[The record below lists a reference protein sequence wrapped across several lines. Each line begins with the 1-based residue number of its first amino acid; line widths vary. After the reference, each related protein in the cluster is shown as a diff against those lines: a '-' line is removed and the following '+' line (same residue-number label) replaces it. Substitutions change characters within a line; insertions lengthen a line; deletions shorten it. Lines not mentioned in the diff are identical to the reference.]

1 MIFGNKEKDE
11 ISIRFCGL
19 GGMGVVLV
27 SIILGKAAIM
37 DGKNAI
43 QTQSYGPEQRGTR
56 VKSDLI
62 ISESELISFPTDEK
76 VDILVAF
83 SNDAYQF
90 YSSKVKP
97 DGWRFINS
105 DLILTKLSKEKNI
118 IYQIPANMLAKELK
132 NDRLLNI
139 IMLGGLLKKSNL
151 VSQDAIIKSISDT
164 VPSRFTKLNIDAF
177 FKGYEY
183 LK

>member
-1 MIFGNKEKDE
+1 LIFGNKEKDE

-19 GGMGVVLV
+19 GGMGVILA
-27 SIILGKAAIM
+27 SIILGKAAIL
-37 DGKNAI
+37 DHKNAI

-62 ISESELISFPTDEK
+62 ISEGDLISFPTEKK
-76 VDILVAF
+76 VDIIVAF

-90 YSSKVKP
+90 YSLKVKN

-105 DLILTKLSKEKNI
+105 DLIKLNWEKSNI
-118 IYQIPANMLAKELK
+118 HQVPAITLAKELK
-132 NDRLLNI
+132 NDKLLNI
-139 IMLGGLLKKSNL
+139 IMLGGLIKKSNL
-151 VSQDAIIKSISDT
+151 VSQDAVIKSISDT
-164 VPSRFTKLNIDAF
+164 VPSRFIKLNNDAF